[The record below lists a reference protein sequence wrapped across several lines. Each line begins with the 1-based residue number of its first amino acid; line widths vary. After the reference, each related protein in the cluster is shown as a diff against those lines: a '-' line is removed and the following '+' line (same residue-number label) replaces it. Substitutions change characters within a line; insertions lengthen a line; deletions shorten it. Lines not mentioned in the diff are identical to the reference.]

1 MDKRIVSF
9 GLLALLA
16 SQALQAQDII
26 VTNDL
31 RIIEAHRLEIGESRL
46 FYTESP
52 SSDAAFVS
60 IMKSDVLV
68 LRRSDGTKMLFD
80 DAAPQPQQA
89 SQSAAEPQIAPPLVV
104 EEAEATR
111 TPASQGVKPSQ
122 PSPAPV
128 ASTTG
133 FLLRPGSKVYVYVNS
148 DNSCEAVVQ
157 RMIVECIEEQGLWTL
172 VSKPQQAQ
180 FQIGYQLNAKGQGKG
195 IMAIESMKA
204 DLQTQTSGSLTQS
217 REGYVVIGAER
228 VDEDSVL
235 ANSAFG
241 RKYCALLKTLMQ
253 DIQQGNKSELLT
265 SAQEYLTF

>member
-1 MDKRIVSF
+1 MDRKTLSF

-46 FYTESP
+46 FYSESP

-80 DAAPQPQQA
+80 DAAPQPQP
-89 SQSAAEPQIAPPLVV
+89 AAEPLIAPPLVV

-133 FLLRPGSKVYVYVNS
+133 FLLRPGSKVYVYVNP

-157 RMIVECIEEQGLWTL
+157 RMIVTCIKEQGLWTL
-172 VSKPQQAQ
+172 VSSPDQAQ
-180 FQIGYQLNAKGQGKG
+180 FQIGYRLNVSGNGRG
-195 IMAIESMKA
+195 IMAIEATDASS
-204 DLQTQTSGSLTQS
+204 SGSLTKN
-217 REGYVVIGAER
+217 RKGYVVIGSEM
-228 VDEDSVL
+228 VDEHSVL
-235 ANSAFG
+235 DNSTFG
-241 RKYCALLKTLMQ
+241 RKYCNKLESLIQ
-253 DIQQGNKSELLT
+253 DIQEGNTSELL
-265 SAQEYLTF
+265 SSVREHLTY

>member
-1 MDKRIVSF
+1 MDRKTLSF

-46 FYTESP
+46 FYSESP

-80 DAAPQPQQA
+80 DAAPQPQP
-89 SQSAAEPQIAPPLVV
+89 AAEPLIAPPLVV
-104 EEAEATR
+104 EEAEAAR

-133 FLLRPGSKVYVYVNS
+133 FLLRPGSKVYVYVNP

-157 RMIVECIEEQGLWTL
+157 RMIVNCIKEQGLWTL
-172 VSKPQQAQ
+172 VSSPDQAQ
-180 FQIGYQLNAKGQGKG
+180 FQIGYRLNVSGNGRG
-195 IMAIESMKA
+195 IMAIEATDASS
-204 DLQTQTSGSLTQS
+204 SGSLTKN
-217 REGYVVIGAER
+217 RKGYVVIGSEM
-228 VDEDSVL
+228 VDEHSVL
-235 ANSAFG
+235 DNSTFG
-241 RKYCALLKTLMQ
+241 RKYCNKLESLIQ
-253 DIQQGNKSELLT
+253 DIQEGNTSELLS
-265 SAQEYLTF
+265 SAREFLTY

>member
-1 MDKRIVSF
+1 MDRKTLSF

-46 FYTESP
+46 FYSESP

-80 DAAPQPQQA
+80 DAAPQPQP
-89 SQSAAEPQIAPPLVV
+89 AAEPLIAPPLVV
-104 EEAEATR
+104 EEAEAAS
-111 TPASQGVKPSQ
+111 TPASQSVKPSQ

-133 FLLRPGSKVYVYVNS
+133 FLLRPGSKVYVYVNP

-157 RMIVECIEEQGLWTL
+157 RMIVTCIKEQGLWTL
-172 VSKPQQAQ
+172 VSSPDQAQ
-180 FQIGYQLNAKGQGKG
+180 FQIGYRLNVSGNGRG
-195 IMAIESMKA
+195 IMAIEATDATSS
-204 DLQTQTSGSLTQS
+204 SGSLTKN
-217 REGYVVIGAER
+217 RKGYVVIGSEM
-228 VDEDSVL
+228 VDEHSVL
-235 ANSAFG
+235 DNSTFG
-241 RKYCALLKTLMQ
+241 RKYCNKLESLIQ
-253 DIQQGNKSELLT
+253 DIQEGNTSELL
-265 SAQEYLTF
+265 SSVREHLTY

>member
-1 MDKRIVSF
+1 MDRKTLSF

-46 FYTESP
+46 FYSESP

-80 DAAPQPQQA
+80 DAAPQPQP
-89 SQSAAEPQIAPPLVV
+89 AAEPLIAPPLVV

-111 TPASQGVKPSQ
+111 TPASQSVKPSQ

-133 FLLRPGSKVYVYVNS
+133 FLLRPGSKVYVYVNP

-157 RMIVECIEEQGLWTL
+157 RMIVNCIKEQGLWTL
-172 VSKPQQAQ
+172 VSSPDQAQ
-180 FQIGYQLNAKGQGKG
+180 FQIGYRLNVSGNGRG
-195 IMAIESMKA
+195 IMAIEATDATS
-204 DLQTQTSGSLTQS
+204 SGSLTKN
-217 REGYVVIGAER
+217 RKGYVVIGSEM
-228 VDEDSVL
+228 VDEHSVL
-235 ANSAFG
+235 DNSTFG
-241 RKYCALLKTLMQ
+241 RKYCNKLESLIQ
-253 DIQQGNKSELLT
+253 DIQEGNTSELLS
-265 SAQEYLTF
+265 SAREFLTY

>member
-1 MDKRIVSF
+1 MDRKTLSF

-16 SQALQAQDII
+16 TQALQAQDII

-31 RIIEAHRLEIGESRL
+31 RIIEAQRLEIGESRL
-46 FYTESP
+46 FYTESK
-52 SSDAAFVS
+52 SNDAAFVS
-60 IMKSDVLV
+60 ILKSDVLV

-80 DAAPQPQQA
+80 DVAPQPQQA
-89 SQSAAEPQIAPPLVV
+89 SQPAEEPQMAPPLAV
-104 EEAEATR
+104 EEEKEVTPQSQTVKVSP
-111 TPASQGVKPSQ
+111 TPATSNKV
-122 PSPAPV
+122 
-128 ASTTG
+128 
-133 FLLRPGSKVYVYVNS
+133 FLLKPGSKVYVYVNS

>member
-1 MDKRIVSF
+1 MDRKTLSF

-16 SQALQAQDII
+16 SHALQAQDII

-46 FYTESP
+46 FYSESP

-80 DAAPQPQQA
+80 DAAPQPQP
-89 SQSAAEPQIAPPLVV
+89 AAEPLIAPPLVV
-104 EEAEATR
+104 EEAEAAS
-111 TPASQGVKPSQ
+111 TPASQSVKPSQ

-157 RMIVECIEEQGLWTL
+157 RMIVTCIKEQGLWTL
-172 VSKPQQAQ
+172 VSSPDQAQ
-180 FQIGYQLNAKGQGKG
+180 FQIGYRLNVSGNGRG
-195 IMAIESMKA
+195 IMAIEATDATSS
-204 DLQTQTSGSLTQS
+204 SGSLTKN
-217 REGYVVIGAER
+217 RKGYVVIGSEM
-228 VDEDSVL
+228 VDEHSVL
-235 ANSAFG
+235 DNSTFG
-241 RKYCALLKTLMQ
+241 RKYCNKLESLIQ
-253 DIQQGNKSELLT
+253 DIQEGNTSELLS
-265 SAQEYLTF
+265 SAREFLTY

>member
-46 FYTESP
+46 FYSESP

-80 DAAPQPQQA
+80 DAAPQPQP
-89 SQSAAEPQIAPPLVV
+89 AAEPLIAPPLVV
-104 EEAEATR
+104 EEAEAAS

-133 FLLRPGSKVYVYVNS
+133 FLLRPGSKVYVYVNP

-157 RMIVECIEEQGLWTL
+157 RMIVNCIKEQGLWTL
-172 VSKPQQAQ
+172 VSSPDQAQ
-180 FQIGYQLNAKGQGKG
+180 FQIGYRLNVSGNGRG
-195 IMAIESMKA
+195 IMAIEATDATSS
-204 DLQTQTSGSLTQS
+204 SGSLTKN
-217 REGYVVIGAER
+217 RKGYVVIGSEM
-228 VDEDSVL
+228 VDEHSVL
-235 ANSAFG
+235 DNSTFG
-241 RKYCALLKTLMQ
+241 RKYCNKLESLIQ
-253 DIQQGNKSELLT
+253 DIQEGNTSELLS
-265 SAQEYLTF
+265 SAREFLTY

>member
-1 MDKRIVSF
+1 MDRKTLSF

-16 SQALQAQDII
+16 TQALQAQDII

-46 FYTESP
+46 FYSESP

-80 DAAPQPQQA
+80 DAAPQPQP
-89 SQSAAEPQIAPPLVV
+89 AAEPLIAPPLVV

-133 FLLRPGSKVYVYVNS
+133 FLLRPGSKVYVYVNP

-157 RMIVECIEEQGLWTL
+157 RMIVTCIKEQGLWTL
-172 VSKPQQAQ
+172 VSSPDQAQ
-180 FQIGYQLNAKGQGKG
+180 FQIGYRLNVSGNGRG
-195 IMAIESMKA
+195 IMAIEATDATSS
-204 DLQTQTSGSLTQS
+204 SGSLTKN
-217 REGYVVIGAER
+217 RKGYVVIGSEM
-228 VDEDSVL
+228 VDEHSVL
-235 ANSAFG
+235 DNSTFG
-241 RKYCALLKTLMQ
+241 RKYCNKLESLIQ
-253 DIQQGNKSELLT
+253 DIQEGNTSELFSSAREFLT
-265 SAQEYLTF
+265 Y

>member
-1 MDKRIVSF
+1 MDRKTLSF

-46 FYTESP
+46 FYSESP

-80 DAAPQPQQA
+80 DVAPQPLPEA
-89 SQSAAEPQIAPPLVV
+89 QSAAEPQIAPPLVV
-104 EEAEATR
+104 EEAEAAR
-111 TPASQGVKPSQ
+111 TPASQSVKPSQ

-133 FLLRPGSKVYVYVNS
+133 FLLRPGSKVYVYVNP

-157 RMIVECIEEQGLWTL
+157 RMIVNCIKEQGLWTL
-172 VSKPQQAQ
+172 VSSPDQAQ
-180 FQIGYQLNAKGQGKG
+180 FQIGYRLNVSGNGRG
-195 IMAIESMKA
+195 IMAIEATDASS
-204 DLQTQTSGSLTQS
+204 SGSLTKN
-217 REGYVVIGAER
+217 RKGYVVIGSEM
-228 VDEDSVL
+228 VDEHSVL
-235 ANSAFG
+235 DNSTFG
-241 RKYCALLKTLMQ
+241 RKYCNKLESLIQ
-253 DIQQGNKSELLT
+253 DIQEGNTSELLS
-265 SAQEYLTF
+265 SAREFLTY

>member
-1 MDKRIVSF
+1 MDRKTLSF

-16 SQALQAQDII
+16 TQALQAQDII

-46 FYTESP
+46 FYSESP

-80 DAAPQPQQA
+80 DAAPQPQP
-89 SQSAAEPQIAPPLVV
+89 AAEPLIAPPLVV

-111 TPASQGVKPSQ
+111 TPESQGVKPSQ

-133 FLLRPGSKVYVYVNS
+133 FLLRPGSKVYVYVNP

-157 RMIVECIEEQGLWTL
+157 RMIVNCIKEQGLWTL
-172 VSKPQQAQ
+172 VSSPDQAQ
-180 FQIGYQLNAKGQGKG
+180 FQIGYRLNVSGNGRG
-195 IMAIESMKA
+195 IMAIEATDASS
-204 DLQTQTSGSLTQS
+204 SGSLTKN
-217 REGYVVIGAER
+217 RKGYVVIGSEM
-228 VDEDSVL
+228 VDEHSVL
-235 ANSAFG
+235 DNSAFG
-241 RKYCALLKTLMQ
+241 RKYCNKLESLIQ
-253 DIQQGNKSELLT
+253 DIQEGNTSELLS
-265 SAQEYLTF
+265 SAREFLTY

>member
-31 RIIEAHRLEIGESRL
+31 RIIEAQRLEIGESRL
-46 FYTESP
+46 FYTESK
-52 SSDAAFVS
+52 SNDAAFVS
-60 IMKSDVLV
+60 ILKSDVLV

-80 DAAPQPQQA
+80 DAAPQPQP
-89 SQSAAEPQIAPPLVV
+89 AAEPLIAPPLVV

-133 FLLRPGSKVYVYVNS
+133 FLLRPGSKVYVYVNP

-157 RMIVECIEEQGLWTL
+157 RMIVNCIKEQGLWTL
-172 VSKPQQAQ
+172 VSSPDQAQ
-180 FQIGYQLNAKGQGKG
+180 FQIGYRLNVSGNGRG
-195 IMAIESMKA
+195 IMAIEATDASS
-204 DLQTQTSGSLTQS
+204 SGSLTKN
-217 REGYVVIGAER
+217 RKGYVVIGSEM
-228 VDEDSVL
+228 VDEHSVL
-235 ANSAFG
+235 DNSTFG
-241 RKYCALLKTLMQ
+241 RKYCNKLESLIQ
-253 DIQQGNKSELLT
+253 DIQEGNTSELLS
-265 SAQEYLTF
+265 SAREFLTY